1 MSRPTTGASRPTTAK
16 EMTESQIGQYRQAFK
31 MFDKN
36 HDERISS
43 QELGMVMRELG
54 FDPTE
59 DELKDMIGN
68 ADADGSGSIEFPEFL
83 NLMIKRFASDDKM
96 EEMKAAFEVFDKN
109 KDNKIS
115 RSELKSAMRKMGE
128 STSDHEIDAIIHE
141 ADLDK
146 DGMVDYYE
154 FITVFQQK

>member
-1 MSRPTTGASRPTTAK
+1 
-16 EMTESQIGQYRQAFK
+16 MTDAQIGQYRQAFK

-36 HDERISS
+36 KDEKISS

-83 NLMIKRFASDDKM
+83 NLMIKRVSLL
-96 EEMKAAFEVFDKN
+96 E
-109 KDNKIS
+109 KIFS
-115 RSELKSAMRKMGE
+115 NRKYC
-128 STSDHEIDAIIHE
+128 T
-141 ADLDK
+141 
-146 DGMVDYYE
+146 
-154 FITVFQQK
+154 

>member
-1 MSRPTTGASRPTTAK
+1 MSRPTSATSRPTTAK
-16 EMTESQIGQYRQAFK
+16 EMTDAQIGQYRQAFK

-36 HDERISS
+36 KDEKISS

-83 NLMIKRFASDDKM
+83 NLMIKRFANDDKM

-128 STSDHEIDAIIHE
+128 PTSDQEIDAIIQE

>member
-1 MSRPTTGASRPTTAK
+1 
-16 EMTESQIGQYRQAFK
+16 
-31 MFDKN
+31 
-36 HDERISS
+36 
-43 QELGMVMRELG
+43 
-54 FDPTE
+54 
-59 DELKDMIGN
+59 
-68 ADADGSGSIEFPEFL
+68 
-83 NLMIKRFASDDKM
+83 M

-128 STSDHEIDAIIHE
+128 PTSDQEIDAIIQE

>member
-1 MSRPTTGASRPTTAK
+1 MSTTPESGASRPTTAR
-16 EMTESQIGQYRQAFK
+16 EMTEIQIGQYRQAFK

-36 HDERISS
+36 KDEKITT
-43 QELGMVMRELG
+43 QELGLVMRELG
-54 FDPTE
+54 LDPTE

-83 NLMIKRFASDDKM
+83 NMMIKRFANDDKM
-96 EEMKAAFEVFDKN
+96 AEMKAAFEVFDKN

-115 RSELKSAMRKMGE
+115 RKELKSAMRKMGE
-128 STSDHEIDAIIHE
+128 PTSDADIDAMIKE

-154 FITVFQQK
+154 FIT